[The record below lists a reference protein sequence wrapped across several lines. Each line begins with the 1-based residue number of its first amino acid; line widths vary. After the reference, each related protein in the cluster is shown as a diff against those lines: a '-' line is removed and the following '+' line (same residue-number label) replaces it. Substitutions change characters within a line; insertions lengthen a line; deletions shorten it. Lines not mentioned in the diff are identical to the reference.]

1 MEAFLWLMN
10 NDPDENRRLHHL
22 ARASVAAARA
32 SDRAQFSRTFA
43 LLSGEGDKLAD
54 EIPGGAAAA
63 PGKSAAPPAR
73 TPPPAQR
80 SEKDRRARSA
90 DSAGSGG
97 LIASPDAERVYQ
109 ARRHERSLSWQR
121 AMLVVA
127 RDALPALVES
137 DDQANLKTL
146 VDRLQQHLTAHGRG
160 PVDAELTT
168 IYRAASAHLRG
179 GARGYA
185 ERVGN
190 GRRPILLGD
199 IAVERRFD
207 VRAPRVPLMPR
218 GPASLLWVPASGND
232 PSATGLRRWTAPL
245 GVSLVVAEGT
255 P

>member
-32 SDRAQFSRTFA
+32 GDRARFSSTFA
-43 LLSGEGDKLAD
+43 LLSGEGDRLAA
-54 EIPGGAAAA
+54 EAPAEAGPR
-63 PGKSAAPPAR
+63 PGK
-73 TPPPAQR
+73 TPPDR
-80 SEKDRRARSA
+80 EKRTKTS
-90 DSAGSGG
+90 SGGG
-97 LIASPDAERVYQ
+97 LIASPDAERVYR
-109 ARRHERSLSWQR
+109 ARLNERSLSWQR

-168 IYRAASAHLRG
+168 IYRAASAHLRA

-185 ERVGN
+185 ERVGT

-199 IAVERRFD
+199 IAVARSFE
-207 VRAPRVPLMPR
+207 VRTPRVPLLPR

-232 PSATGLRRWTAPL
+232 ASAGRLKRWTAPL
-245 GVSLVVAEGT
+245 GVSLAVAEGT